1 MASSSF
7 EVRRDEAMDV
17 EDVSPALRQRL
28 GPDGAAGMLALFN
41 VTRQEWA
48 AEVLSAA
55 VDKFETRLGREAAGL
70 RADLRQRDETIQMAF
85 RQLETQL
92 NHAAAAQSAEWRRWM
107 MVIAL
112 GQVILSIVGVVAL
125 VKFLSL

>member
-1 MASSSF
+1 
-7 EVRRDEAMDV
+7 
-17 EDVSPALRQRL
+17 
-28 GPDGAAGMLALFN
+28 MLALFN